1 MTLDTLGRAKT
12 LNSFPITPHQRHHH
26 RGDIGNV
33 VGNLADGISVFSL
46 EKGVAWQKTKLPAYS
61 TG

>member
-1 MTLDTLGRAKT
+1 VTLDTLGRAKT

-26 RGDIGNV
+26 HRGDIGNV
-33 VGNLADGISVFSL
+33 ADGISVFSL